1 LNASLELALFSP
13 IYLFYFSLCFFVGH
27 LMEFGRY
34 AQDKPIHS
42 ETQLVMAMA
51 GGSDV

>member
-1 LNASLELALFSP
+1 LNASLEVSPVLTHLFV
-13 IYLFYFSLCFFVGH
+13 LFLPCFFVGH
-27 LMEFGRY
+27 LMEFGSY
-34 AQDKPIHS
+34 SQNKPIHS